1 MKKKFHGQETNDSMW
16 MGISKKMKEK
26 EKKQK
31 VSKIREV
38 DGDLEIGIRV

>member
-1 MKKKFHGQETNDSMW
+1 MDKKLMIQCRWD
-16 MGISKKMKEK
+16 IKKNERK
-26 EKKQK
+26 KKQK